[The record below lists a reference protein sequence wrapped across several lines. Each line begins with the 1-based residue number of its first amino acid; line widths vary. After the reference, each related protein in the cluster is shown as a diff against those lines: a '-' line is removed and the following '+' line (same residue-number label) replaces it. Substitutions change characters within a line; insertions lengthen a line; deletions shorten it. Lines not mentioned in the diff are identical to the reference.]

1 MKTTLII
8 TVGLIITCFSA
19 SAHIP
24 DSTKYQSLDPYH
36 FHLQYL
42 KENPAL
48 LIDVREYFEFKGNR
62 IKGAINIPSSGNFDF
77 AADTLDK
84 NIALFLY
91 CSTGFR
97 SKRVAEHL
105 YEKGFRKLY
114 SLYGGIVAWKKDG
127 YPVEKRKIRNHN
139 HR

>member
-8 TVGLIITCFSA
+8 TVSLIITCFSA
-19 SAHIP
+19 SAQVP
-24 DSTKYQSLDPYH
+24 DSAKYQSLDPNN

-42 KENPAL
+42 KEDPAL

-62 IKGAINIPSSGNFDF
+62 IKGAINIPSSGDLDF
-77 AADTLDK
+77 TTDTLDK
-84 NIALFLY
+84 KTALFLY

-105 YEKGFRKLY
+105 YEKGFRNLY
-114 SLYGGIVAWKKDG
+114 SLDGGIVAWKKDG
-127 YPVEKRKIRNHN
+127 YPVEKGKIRNHN
-139 HR
+139 HK